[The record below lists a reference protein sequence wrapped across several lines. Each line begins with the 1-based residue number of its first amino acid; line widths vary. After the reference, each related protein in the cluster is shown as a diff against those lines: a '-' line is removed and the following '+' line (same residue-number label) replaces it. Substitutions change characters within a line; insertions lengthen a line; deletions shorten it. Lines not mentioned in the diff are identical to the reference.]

1 MQSIPQLVNDLAL
14 LLAVAA
20 VATIVCRR
28 FKQPLVLGYVV
39 AGFLVSPAIG
49 WIPNIVETADVS
61 TWSQIGVIFLM
72 FGLGLQFSVVK
83 LTTVGRPALV
93 TAVVEMSLMIAA
105 GFACGTLLGWSP
117 STSLFLGGML
127 AISSSSIIVKTFGE
141 LGLRTKAFA
150 QLVFGVLVIED
161 IAGVFL
167 LVVLS
172 TVAVSAS
179 VDGGAVAVRIGRM
192 ALYLVVWFAL
202 SVILVPSALKRLR
215 SELNDE
221 ILLIASIALCLG
233 DGGSGRRH
241 RVLFGAGRVPRRI
254 HPGRHRAGKARRR
267 AVQAH
272 QGSVRSRVLRI
283 GGHAGH
289 TRGRDGEPGSHRR
302 HRLGGHHR
310 TLAVLRVGRSVVGG
324 NAENLGDER
333 AQPGADRRV
342 LVHHRRARIGD
353 GRDSRLPLPRHRHR
367 VGGDDARLASSG

>member
-167 LVVLS
+167 LVVLN
-172 TVAVSAS
+172 
-179 VDGGAVAVRIGRM
+179 AVAV
-192 ALYLVVWFAL
+192 
-202 SVILVPSALKRLR
+202 
-215 SELNDE
+215 
-221 ILLIASIALCLG
+221 
-233 DGGSGRRH
+233 GSSG
-241 RVLFGAGRVPRRI
+241 
-254 HPGRHRAGKARRR
+254 
-267 AVQAH
+267 
-272 QGSVRSRVLRI
+272 
-283 GGHAGH
+283 
-289 TRGRDGEPGSHRR
+289 
-302 HRLGGHHR
+302 
-310 TLAVLRVGRSVVGG
+310 VGG
-324 NAENLGDER
+324 A
-333 AQPGADRRV
+333 
-342 LVHHRRARIGD
+342 
-353 GRDSRLPLPRHRHR
+353 
-367 VGGDDARLASSG
+367 